1 MVTSVS
7 STTASTATTASS
19 STTSSTGTTTAT
31 SAQASAKAAAQALI
45 SSLGSG
51 SGVDTN
57 SLANNLVDAE
67 RAPQKAA
74 IQGKI
79 DKSNAVISGFG
90 AISYVLGNLQTAF
103 ADLKDQSDYSSIAPS
118 NSQPSAFNVTAG
130 GNVLPGSHSV
140 VVNSLAKAQRSVSD
154 GLANLTDKLNGGNGF
169 TLNVSV
175 HGKPYTVTL
184 PQGLTKPT
192 DVVTAINAS
201 NSGLKAQIIN
211 TGDPA
216 APNRIMVTGPTGEV
230 NDFTIESDDGTGH
243 PVPGLSFTTKQTA
256 SNANLVVDG
265 VAITS
270 TSNQIKDAI
279 AGVTLDLFST
289 TTGTDGALVD
299 MNRDTSGVKTKI
311 QALVTAYNETM
322 SMLGVVSDPKSTVEG
337 YGATLVGNST
347 VSAIRSQ
354 VRDMVVGAE
363 FASGSIS
370 ALRDIG
376 VSIDK
381 SGKLQMDGA
390 KLDTALQNNFDDVVK
405 MFSNN
410 QEDQSKFNATPSGVA
425 GDAYKKLGA
434 LLDPAGG
441 TLKTL
446 SDNQSQKITSYQKQ
460 LDALEARMAVLLK
473 RYTDQFASMNS
484 LVGQIKSTQTGLKS
498 SFDGM
503 MASYTNK

>member
-7 STTASTATTASS
+7 SSTQSP
-19 STTSSTGTTTAT
+19 AT
-31 SAQASAKAAAQALI
+31 SAVTGNAAAKSAAQSLI

-57 SLANNLVDAE
+57 SLANNLVEAE
-67 RAPQKAA
+67 RSPLKAA

-79 DKSNAVISGFG
+79 DKSNATISGFA
-90 AISYVLGNLQTAF
+90 AINFVVSNLQSAF
-103 ADLKDQSDYSSIAPS
+103 ADLKDLSDYSSIAPT
-118 NSQPSAFNVTAG
+118 NSQPSSFSITAG
-130 GNVLPGSHSV
+130 GKVLPGSHSV
-140 VVNSLAKAQRSVSD
+140 VVSSLAKAQRSVSD
-154 GLANLTDKLNGGNGF
+154 GLLNLTDKLNSGNGF
-169 TLNVSV
+169 TLNVNVNGVVS
-175 HGKPYTVTL
+175 TITL
-184 PQGLTKPT
+184 PQGLTKPA

-201 NSGLKAQIIN
+201 SSGLKAQIIN
-211 TGDPA
+211 TGDPV
-216 APNRIMVTGPTGEV
+216 APNRIMVTGPTGAA
-230 NDFTIESDDGTGH
+230 NNFTIESDNGTGQ
-243 PVPGLSFTTKQTA
+243 PVPGLNFTSKQTA

-265 VAITS
+265 VAITA

-279 AGVTLDLFST
+279 AGVTLDLLST
-289 TTGTDGALVD
+289 TTGVNGALVD
-299 MNRDTSGVKTKI
+299 MNRDTSGVKGKI
-311 QALVTAYNETM
+311 QSMVTVFNDTM

-354 VRDMVVGAE
+354 VRNMVVSAE
-363 FASGSIS
+363 FGTGSIR

-381 SGKLQMDGA
+381 SGKLQIDNT
-390 KLDTALQNNFDDVVK
+390 KLDAALQSNFDDLVK

-425 GDAYKKLGA
+425 GDAYKKLGV

-441 TLKTL
+441 MLKTL

-473 RYTDQFASMNS
+473 RYTDQFATMNS

-498 SFDGM
+498 SFEGM
-503 MASYTNK
+503 MAAYTK

>member
-7 STTASTATTASS
+7 STTASTATTAS
-19 STTSSTGTTTAT
+19 

-57 SLANNLVDAE
+57 SLANNLVEAE
-67 RAPQKAA
+67 RSPQKAA

-90 AISYVLGNLQTAF
+90 AVNFVLGNLQTAF
-103 ADLKDQSDYSSIAPS
+103 GDLKDLSDYSSIAPS

-154 GLANLTDKLNGGNGF
+154 GLANLTDKLNNGNGF
-169 TLNVSV
+169 TLNVNV

-184 PQGLTKPT
+184 PQVFTKPA
-192 DVVTAINAS
+192 DVVTAINSSA
-201 NSGLKAQIIN
+201 SGLKAQIIN

-270 TSNQIKDAI
+270 TSNQIKNAI
-279 AGVTLDLFST
+279 GGVTLDLFST
-289 TTGTDGALVD
+289 TTGTEGALVD

-354 VRDMVVGAE
+354 VRGMVVSAE

-381 SGKLQMDGA
+381 AGKLQMDGA

-405 MFSNN
+405 MLSNN
-410 QEDQSKFNATPSGVA
+410 QQDQTKFSDAPRGIA
-425 GDAYKKLGA
+425 GEAYKNLGA
-434 LLDPAGG
+434 LLDPVGG

-446 SDNQSQKITSYQKQ
+446 SDNQSQKITSFQKQ